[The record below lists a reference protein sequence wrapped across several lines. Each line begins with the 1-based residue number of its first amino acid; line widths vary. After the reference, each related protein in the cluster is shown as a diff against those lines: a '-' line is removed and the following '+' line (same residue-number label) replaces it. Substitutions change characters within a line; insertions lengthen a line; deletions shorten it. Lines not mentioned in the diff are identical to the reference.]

1 MFVYKLLIEKKNC
14 TVKSLMDPP
23 SFTLLGAYIP
33 EWPNMRRLQMF
44 GQLSRVKRWVYGST
58 HVHHVVQLNCI
69 LMLCIYI
76 WKLTN
81 EDTKK
86 LKAKQGSEK
95 KSQYILSNSWYGD
108 TPRLKRKTLG
118 YTVYMYAY
126 KYHVMHKLCKT
137 MFLTKNLLSECNPL
151 HRVWAKGIA
160 LILIFLNLI

>member
-1 MFVYKLLIEKKNC
+1 MIFNAVPFFLVVRTCLMFVYKLLIEKKNC

-58 HVHHVVQLNCI
+58 HVHHVVQLYCI

-95 KSQYILSNSWYGD
+95 KVTTFFQIADMVIL
-108 TPRLKRKTLG
+108 P
-118 YTVYMYAY
+118 V
-126 KYHVMHKLCKT
+126 
-137 MFLTKNLLSECNPL
+137 
-151 HRVWAKGIA
+151 
-160 LILIFLNLI
+160 